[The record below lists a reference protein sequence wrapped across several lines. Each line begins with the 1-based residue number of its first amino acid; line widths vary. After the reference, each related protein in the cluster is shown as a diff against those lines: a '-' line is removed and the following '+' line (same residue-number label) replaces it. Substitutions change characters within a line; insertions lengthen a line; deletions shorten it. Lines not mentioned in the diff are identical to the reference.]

1 MTTLLSQTNE
11 PRVVK
16 KVRYPEEKLNLQI
29 ALSRLRGVGDLIFKG
44 NEPMLS
50 MRLEALL
57 GEVEA
62 ALINSTESK

>member
-29 ALSRLRGVGDLIFKG
+29 ALSRLRGIGDLVFKG